1 MQDPSNQ
8 LRTFMRNRGYSQNTL
23 ASAAGVSQS
32 TVSRA
37 LQGKHERQGAALLKL
52 FSFAGLIRDAEVRSG
67 SSEEQVLN
75 AFQRAWD
82 GTEAHAAA
90 VARVIDAL
98 GGLQARSARLGKG
111 SEDAR

>member
-1 MQDPSNQ
+1 MQ
-8 LRTFMRNRGYSQNTL
+8 RRGYSQSTL
-23 ASAAGVSQS
+23 ARAAGVSQS

-52 FSFAGLIRDAEVRSG
+52 FSYAGLIRATEAQG
-67 SSEEQVLN
+67 GGSEERVLN

-82 GTEAHAAA
+82 GTEAHAEA

-98 GGLQARSARLGKG
+98 GGLQARSVGQARGG
-111 SEDAR
+111 ADAT